1 MGLWH
6 TENAQPMTP
15 RPPSRD
21 RPENDGSET
30 VPGDAFLIAVSIW
43 HYIARVAIMGS
54 AIAILVSIPVSQ
66 ILLGVALLCVLVGR
80 IRLPWPRAWIP
91 LGLFVAWFFVSLAF
105 SPEPGMAFPQIKKFY
120 VFLML
125 PVTMAVLRG
134 ATDFLRIALGW
145 ILVASASALLAMG
158 QFVWKYLAAQQAGV
172 DFYTAYVA
180 SRITGF
186 MSHWMTF
193 SGQEM
198 LVALV
203 LAALLLFGPAR
214 SHRVTMLGAAA
225 LALLLAGIVLG
236 NTRGVWIATAAGA
249 LPLLWCYRRW
259 LVLAAPL
266 AFVAL
271 LAFGPAVVQQ
281 RFVSIFHPAGELDSN
296 QHRVVTFWTGV
307 EMIKAH
313 PWVGLGPERVGSH
326 VQEYAPTWIHRPF
339 PEGYYG
345 HLHSI
350 YMHYGA
356 ERGAP
361 AVLFLMAA
369 FAVLFLHQK
378 RALQR
383 ISSRSHGQSR
393 SPERFV
399 HLAVIAC
406 LIAILVGGLFEY
418 NLGDSEI
425 LTMFLVIVAGGYL
438 ATPEEELRGAEAGAS
453 ANGRNRT
460 ESNA

>member
-1 MGLWH
+1 
-6 TENAQPMTP
+6 MTP
-15 RPPSRD
+15 EPLMSNPSQSHHR
-21 RPENDGSET
+21 EEAAGGMAL
-30 VPGDAFLIAVSIW
+30 VGDSKWREVARIA
-43 HYIARVAIMGS
+43 AIGS

-66 ILLGVALLCVLVGR
+66 ILLGVALLCVLTGR
-80 IRLPWPRAWIP
+80 IRPPWPRVWIP
-91 LGLFVAWFFVSLAF
+91 LGLFVGWFFVSLAF

-125 PVTMAVLRG
+125 PVTMAALRG
-134 ATDFLRIALGW
+134 AADFLRIALGW
-145 ILVASASALLAMG
+145 TLVASASALLGLG

-180 SRITGF
+180 ARITGF

-203 LAALLLFGPAR
+203 LAALLLFGPVR
-214 SHRVTMLGAAA
+214 SRRVTILGAAA
-225 LALLLAGIVLG
+225 LALMLAGIVLG

-271 LAFGPAVVQQ
+271 LAFSPAVVQQ
-281 RFVSIFHPAGELDSN
+281 RFVSIFRPAGELDSN

-313 PWVGLGPERVGSH
+313 PWVGMGPERVGPH
-326 VQEYAPTWIHRPF
+326 VQEYAPAWIHRPF

-361 AVLFLMAA
+361 AVVFLMAA
-369 FAVLFLHQK
+369 FAMLFLHQK
-378 RALQR
+378 RALAR
-383 ISSRSHGQSR
+383 MALRSPPRPR

-406 LIAILVGGLFEY
+406 LIAILAGGLFEY

-438 ATPEEELRGAEAGAS
+438 ATPEEELRGAEADAS
-453 ANGRNRT
+453 ANGHNRT
-460 ESNA
+460 EDDA

>member
-1 MGLWH
+1 MSDPCKSH
-6 TENAQPMTP
+6 HREEA
-15 RPPSRD
+15 
-21 RPENDGSET
+21 
-30 VPGDAFLIAVSIW
+30 AVGMALAGASKW
-43 HYIARVAIMGS
+43 REIARIAAIGS

-66 ILLGVALLCVLVGR
+66 ILLGVALLCLIVGR
-80 IRLPWPRAWIP
+80 VCLPWPRVWVP

-105 SPEPGMAFPQIKKFY
+105 SPEPGMALPQIKKFY

-125 PVTMAVLRG
+125 PVTMAALRG
-134 ATDFLRIALGW
+134 AADFLRIAVGW
-145 ILVASASALLAMG
+145 TLVAGASALLGVG
-158 QFVWKYLAAQQAGV
+158 QFISKYIAAQQAGV

-180 SRITGF
+180 ARITGF

-203 LAALLLFGPAR
+203 LAALLFFGPRR
-214 SHRVTMLGAAA
+214 SRRVTALGAAV
-225 LALLLAGIVLG
+225 LSLLLASIVLG

-259 LVLAAPL
+259 LLLAAPV
-266 AFVAL
+266 AFVVVFAISP
-271 LAFGPAVVQQ
+271 GVVQQ
-281 RFVSIFHPAGELDSN
+281 RVVSIFRPAGELDSN

-313 PWVGLGPERVGSH
+313 PWVGLGPERVGPH
-326 VQEYAPTWIHRPF
+326 VEEYAPAWIRRPF

-345 HLHSI
+345 HLHNI
-350 YMHYGA
+350 YVHYGA

-361 AVLFLMAA
+361 AVLFLLAA

-378 RALQR
+378 RALTR
-383 ISSRSHGQSR
+383 IALCSPPRAR

-406 LIAILVGGLFEY
+406 LVAILVGGLFEY

-425 LTMFLVIVAGGYL
+425 LTMFFVIVAGGYL
-438 ATPEEELRGAEAGAS
+438 ATPEQQLRRAKPDIPAATAGEEKHA
-453 ANGRNRT
+453 
-460 ESNA
+460 

>member
-1 MGLWH
+1 MSTREHSGGRSPFAAVA
-6 TENAQPMTP
+6 NA
-15 RPPSRD
+15 RD
-21 RPENDGSET
+21 TAR
-30 VPGDAFLIAVSIW
+30 IA
-43 HYIARVAIMGS
+43 AIGS

-66 ILLGVALLCVLVGR
+66 ILLGVALLCLLVGR
-80 IRLPWPRAWIP
+80 VRLPWPRVWIP
-91 LGLFVAWFFVSLAF
+91 LGLFIAWFFVSLAF
-105 SPEPGMAFPQIKKFY
+105 SPEPAMAFPQIKKFY

-125 PVTMAVLRG
+125 PVTMAALRG
-134 ATDFLRIALGW
+134 APDFLWVALGW
-145 ILVASASALLAMG
+145 VLAASASALLAMG
-158 QFVWKYLAAQQAGV
+158 QFVWKYLAAKQAGV
-172 DFYTAYVA
+172 DFYTAYVGA
-180 SRITGF
+180 RITGF

-203 LAALLLFGPAR
+203 LTALLFFAPRR
-214 SHRVTMLGAAA
+214 SRRVAMLGWAT

-249 LPLLWCYRRW
+249 LPLLWSYRRW

-266 AFVAL
+266 VFVVL

-281 RFVSIFHPAGELDSN
+281 RFISIFRPAGELDSN

-307 EMIKAH
+307 EMIKSH
-313 PWVGLGPERVGSH
+313 PWVGLGPERVGPH
-326 VQEYAPTWIHRPF
+326 VAEYAPAWIRRPF

-345 HLHSI
+345 HLHNI
-350 YMHYGA
+350 YVHYGA

-361 AVLFLMAA
+361 AVLFLLAA
-369 FAVLFLHQK
+369 FAVLFLHQR

-383 ISSRSHGQSR
+383 IAQR
-393 SPERFV
+393 SPPRSLERFT

-406 LIAILVGGLFEY
+406 LVAILVGGLFEY

-425 LTMFLVIVAGGYL
+425 LTMFFVIAAGGYL
-438 ATPEEELRGAEAGAS
+438 ATPESRFRGEESTAS
-453 ANGRNRT
+453 ASPAAQQE
-460 ESNA
+460 ESA

>member
-1 MGLWH
+1 
-6 TENAQPMTP
+6 MTP
-15 RPPSRD
+15 EPPTSNPSHGKLR
-21 RPENDGSET
+21 E
-30 VPGDAFLIAVSIW
+30 AVSGGMALDGASKW
-43 HYIARVAIMGS
+43 RDSARIAAIGS

-66 ILLGVALLCVLVGR
+66 ILLGLALLCLLLGR
-80 IRLPWPRAWIP
+80 VRLPWPRVWVP

-105 SPEPGMAFPQIKKFY
+105 SPEPGMALPQIKKFY

-125 PVTMAVLRG
+125 PVTMAALRG
-134 ATDFLRIALGW
+134 AADFLRVAVGW
-145 ILVASASALLAMG
+145 AIVAGASALLGVG
-158 QFVWKYLAAQQAGV
+158 QFISKYIAAQQAGV

-180 SRITGF
+180 ARITGF

-203 LAALLLFGPAR
+203 LAALLFFGPRR
-214 SHRVTMLGAAA
+214 SRRVTALGAAV
-225 LALLLAGIVLG
+225 LSLLLASIVLG

-259 LVLAAPL
+259 LLLAAPM
-266 AFVAL
+266 AFVVVFAVSP
-271 LAFGPAVVQQ
+271 GVVQQ
-281 RFVSIFHPAGELDSN
+281 RVVSIFRPAGELDSN

-313 PWVGLGPERVGSH
+313 PWVGLGPERVGPH
-326 VQEYAPTWIHRPF
+326 VEEYAPAWIRRPF

-345 HLHSI
+345 HLHNI
-350 YMHYGA
+350 YVHYGA

-361 AVLFLMAA
+361 AVLFLLAA
-369 FAVLFLHQK
+369 FVVLFLHQK
-378 RALQR
+378 RALAR
-383 ISSRSHGQSR
+383 IALHSPPRAR

-406 LIAILVGGLFEY
+406 LVAILVGGLFEY

-425 LTMFLVIVAGGYL
+425 LTMFFVIAAGGYL
-438 ATPEEELRGAEAGAS
+438 ATPEQQLLRAEPDIPAATASEEQHA
-453 ANGRNRT
+453 
-460 ESNA
+460 

>member
-1 MGLWH
+1 MKPEPPIADPSPKERGEALTSRLSRAGLSNWRS
-6 TENAQPMTP
+6 A
-15 RPPSRD
+15 
-21 RPENDGSET
+21 
-30 VPGDAFLIAVSIW
+30 
-43 HYIARVAIMGS
+43 ARVAAIGS
-54 AIAILVSIPVSQ
+54 AVAILVSIPVSQ
-66 ILLGVALLCVLVGR
+66 ILLGVALLCLLVGR
-80 IRLPWPRAWIP
+80 VRLPWPRVWIP

-105 SPEPGMAFPQIKKFY
+105 SPEPALAFPQIKKFY

-125 PVTMAVLRG
+125 PVTMAALRG
-134 ATDFLRIALGW
+134 ASDFLRVALGW
-145 ILVASASALLAMG
+145 ILVASASSLLAMG
-158 QFVWKYLAAQQAGV
+158 QFVWKYLAAKQAGV
-172 DFYTAYVA
+172 DFYTAYVGA
-180 SRITGF
+180 RITGF

-203 LAALLLFGPAR
+203 LTALLLFGPLR
-214 SHRVTMLGAAA
+214 SRRVAALGAAA

-259 LVLAAPL
+259 LALAAPV
-266 AFVAL
+266 AFVVL
-271 LAFGPAVVQQ
+271 LAFGPGVVQQ
-281 RFVSIFHPAGELDSN
+281 RFLSIFHPAGELDSN
-296 QHRVVTFWTGV
+296 RHRVVTFWTGV

-313 PWVGLGPERVGSH
+313 PWVGLGPERVGAH
-326 VQEYAPTWIHRPF
+326 VEEYAPAWIRRPF

-345 HLHSI
+345 HLHNI

-361 AVLFLMAA
+361 AVLFLLAA
-369 FAVLFLHQK
+369 FAVLFSHQR
-378 RALQR
+378 RALR
-383 ISSRSHGQSR
+383 WLARGSPAR

-406 LIAILVGGLFEY
+406 LVAILVGGLFEY

-425 LTMFLVIVAGGYL
+425 LTMFFVIVAGGYL
-438 ATPEEELRGAEAGAS
+438 ATSEDRLRRGVTGAPAS
-453 ANGRNRT
+453 AGRHV
-460 ESNA
+460 EDSA

>member
-1 MGLWH
+1 
-6 TENAQPMTP
+6 MTP
-15 RPPSRD
+15 EPPTSNPSHGKLR
-21 RPENDGSET
+21 E
-30 VPGDAFLIAVSIW
+30 AVSGGTALDGASKW
-43 HYIARVAIMGS
+43 RDSARIAAIGS

-66 ILLGVALLCVLVGR
+66 ILLGLALLCLLLGR
-80 IRLPWPRAWIP
+80 VRLPWPRVWVP

-105 SPEPGMAFPQIKKFY
+105 SPEPGVALPQIKKFY

-125 PVTMAVLRG
+125 PVTMAALRG
-134 ATDFLRIALGW
+134 AADFLRVAVGW
-145 ILVASASALLAMG
+145 ALVAGASALLGVG
-158 QFVWKYLAAQQAGV
+158 QFISKYIAAQQAGV

-180 SRITGF
+180 ARITGF

-203 LAALLLFGPAR
+203 LAALLFFGPRR
-214 SHRVTMLGAAA
+214 SRRATALGAAV
-225 LALLLAGIVLG
+225 LALLLASIVLG

-259 LVLAAPL
+259 LLLAAPM
-266 AFVAL
+266 AFVVVFAVSP
-271 LAFGPAVVQQ
+271 GVVQQ
-281 RFVSIFHPAGELDSN
+281 RVVSIFRPAGELDSN

-313 PWVGLGPERVGSH
+313 PWVGLGPERVGPH
-326 VQEYAPTWIHRPF
+326 VEEYAPAWIRRPF

-345 HLHSI
+345 HLHNI
-350 YMHYGA
+350 YVHYGA

-361 AVLFLMAA
+361 AVLFLLAA

-378 RALQR
+378 RALAR
-383 ISSRSHGQSR
+383 IALRPPRAR

-406 LIAILVGGLFEY
+406 LVAILVGGLFEY

-425 LTMFLVIVAGGYL
+425 LTMFFVIAAGGYL
-438 ATPEEELRGAEAGAS
+438 ATPEQQLLSAEPDIPATNASEEKHA
-453 ANGRNRT
+453 
-460 ESNA
+460 